1 MIGIHQGTVLYCDSH
16 KLFYLK
22 KLNQFSSQTKVFT
35 SFICLLVQMV
45 RTWAIEM
52 LQEICYGLK
61 VSCLHREESRNK
73 TKQSHIFNKATWL

>member
-45 RTWAIEM
+45 RKWTIEM
-52 LQEICYGLK
+52 VWKICFGLK
-61 VSCLHREESRNK
+61 VSCLHRHRGK
-73 TKQSHIFNKATWL
+73 